1 MGKLMKAL
9 AAVGSL
15 AVMLVAAS
23 CCPAL
28 AGSYPERPVQIVTP
42 SGAGTGPDAIT
53 RIVAERLSRE
63 WGRQVV
69 VVNRP
74 GGGGLIAAQSVS
86 TAPRDGYTLYLPLGS
101 TFVVLAQTQVKLPI
115 DFRRDIAPIGLVG
128 EQPMVVSVNSALG
141 VRTLAE
147 LFALAKRRPGQILY
161 GAGRGTMPHLTAA
174 LLGHRARVDLTFV
187 PYPSVAQALPDTI
200 SGTLSMM
207 VEALPTVSGAIQ
219 SGKLKPLAVAST
231 RRLPDLPDVPT
242 VAEAVP
248 ELAGFEARGW
258 FVLTALT
265 GTPDEVMQRGNQTLQ
280 AVLADPEVR
289 QKLAVTG
296 TYARPMSPSD
306 TAQFIRAEQELW
318 RPLVQQLGITSP

>member
-1 MGKLMKAL
+1 
-9 AAVGSL
+9 
-15 AVMLVAAS
+15 
-23 CCPAL
+23 
-28 AGSYPERPVQIVTP
+28 
-42 SGAGTGPDAIT
+42 
-53 RIVAERLSRE
+53 
-63 WGRQVV
+63 
-69 VVNRP
+69 
-74 GGGGLIAAQSVS
+74 
-86 TAPRDGYTLYLPLGS
+86 
-101 TFVVLAQTQVKLPI
+101 
-115 DFRRDIAPIGLVG
+115 
-128 EQPMVVSVNSALG
+128 
-141 VRTLAE
+141 
-147 LFALAKRRPGQILY
+147 
-161 GAGRGTMPHLTAA
+161 
-174 LLGHRARVDLTFV
+174 
-187 PYPSVAQALPDTI
+187 
-200 SGTLSMM
+200 MM

-306 TAQFIRAEQELW
+306 TAQFIRAEQERLE
-318 RPLVQQLGITSP
+318 QTSTTLARLATDLEALRTRVNAPAA